1 MQFGTSECLA
11 HWATYRPNSP
21 AALHNGQ
28 TTSYGE
34 LNRRVNVLAA
44 RIAAVPPQS
53 GRTAI
58 ATKAKFDTYVA
69 ALAAVRAGRSAVLL
83 NTGLATSV
91 LETNLRETSPDT
103 IVVETTTTGLTDLA
117 NEARQIMISEEP
129 GQIPDQCVFP
139 EIQGRDEWGVFFSS
153 GTTGTPKPIGRSH
166 DSVVTELIG
175 WCLELS
181 LNRQTVFFIGRP
193 VFYTGSAV
201 LLLATL
207 VAGGASI
214 LNDVP
219 HEGDFEAIW
228 RDYQDTLATNVA
240 SHAFFLPDQLRTFM
254 KIRPTQTPLA
264 ADCIL
269 TMGGPISGAEKTRAH
284 RLLGSKIVE
293 SWGNTEGLGTITEP
307 DDLLSR
313 PDSIGRPFLGD
324 YMCLV
329 DHGGHTLGP
338 GRLGY
343 ISGGIG
349 AGVNNYAPDDLIVSE
364 DLGVI
369 DADGYFYIRGREQD
383 CFLLNGETHFTPTI
397 EDALRNEREVLD
409 CCVVAQPTKE
419 DGVFLSALVVAD
431 DEAALSS
438 LYDAVRVSVSAVVGI
453 PGADID
459 VIRVQE
465 IPRLPSGKVD
475 RITAA
480 GLAAEASPRRSLEN
494 A

>member
-1 MQFGTSECLA
+1 MTIQHGSATSMQFGTSECLA

-129 GQIPDQCVFP
+129 GQIPDQFVFP

-219 HEGDFEAIW
+219 HEG
-228 RDYQDTLATNVA
+228 
-240 SHAFFLPDQLRTFM
+240 
-254 KIRPTQTPLA
+254 
-264 ADCIL
+264 
-269 TMGGPISGAEKTRAH
+269 
-284 RLLGSKIVE
+284 
-293 SWGNTEGLGTITEP
+293 
-307 DDLLSR
+307 
-313 PDSIGRPFLGD
+313 
-324 YMCLV
+324 
-329 DHGGHTLGP
+329 
-338 GRLGY
+338 
-343 ISGGIG
+343 
-349 AGVNNYAPDDLIVSE
+349 
-364 DLGVI
+364 
-369 DADGYFYIRGREQD
+369 
-383 CFLLNGETHFTPTI
+383 
-397 EDALRNEREVLD
+397 
-409 CCVVAQPTKE
+409 
-419 DGVFLSALVVAD
+419 
-431 DEAALSS
+431 
-438 LYDAVRVSVSAVVGI
+438 
-453 PGADID
+453 
-459 VIRVQE
+459 
-465 IPRLPSGKVD
+465 
-475 RITAA
+475 
-480 GLAAEASPRRSLEN
+480 
-494 A
+494 